1 MVRRGGDIASRWTGR
16 GKVEVE
22 LQVRNMQGAVTGSI
36 EVRDD
41 VFGAEVNQAL
51 IHQVMV
57 GQLANRRQGTAKTK
71 TRAEAS
77 GGGAK
82 PRPQKHTGR
91 ARAGSTRSP
100 IWKGGGVTFGPS
112 PRSYR
117 HNTPR
122 RMRRGALISTLSG
135 KVRDGGLVVIDEFD
149 LPANKTSAV
158 VQALGALGAG
168 RSVLLVA
175 DGAASETLRAARNV
189 PKLKM
194 APSHT
199 LNTVDLLSHRTVVM
213 TVQAVRNAESIWG
226 GRFERQPSDD
236 LLPELAPVG
245 VEE

>member
-1 MVRRGGDIASRWTGR
+1 
-16 GKVEVE
+16 VE
-22 LQVRNMQGAVTGSI
+22 LQVRNIKGNVIGSI

-41 VFGAEVNQAL
+41 VFAARVNQAL

-100 IWKGGGVTFGPS
+100 IWKGGGVAFGPR

-117 HNTPR
+117 HHTPK

-135 KVRDGGLVVIDEFD
+135 KAQEGSLVVVDDFD
-149 LPANKTSAV
+149 IGEPKTKAV
-158 VQALGALGAG
+158 AQALSNLGAG
-168 RSVLLVA
+168 HPALLVA
-175 DGAASETLRAARNV
+175 DGAGAEVLRAARNV
-189 PKLKM
+189 PRLKM
-194 APSHT
+194 QPSHT
-199 LNTVDLLSHRTVVM
+199 LNVIDLLNHRTVII
-213 TVQAVRNAESIWG
+213 TVRAVRNAESIWG
-226 GRFERQPSDD
+226 GRFERGPSAD
-236 LLPELAPVG
+236 LDPEAEPAMVG
-245 VEE
+245 E